1 MKLFDTHAHLT
12 DPAFKEGID
21 SVISD
26 ANRNDVEYM
35 INVCCDI
42 KSIEIGLKT
51 VYGKKN
57 VLTAIGLHPN
67 YADEIKEKDIEH
79 IIECLE
85 EYPNIAAVGE
95 TGLDYYRDTSGKEL
109 QKALFRKHIEL
120 ALEFNLPII
129 IHNREAHKDI
139 LDIIKDYSINSGIVH
154 CFSGTLEFAQTCL
167 DRGFYIS
174 FAGNLTYPNAP
185 ELRKVAKEIPNDR
198 ILIETDCPYL
208 APQPVRGKR
217 NQPSFLKHTALEL
230 ARVKGLDAE
239 EAACHTTENA
249 KRLFGLINTG
259 EENDR

>member
-1 MKLFDTHAHLT
+1 MKLFDTHAHLA

-21 SVISD
+21 SVISE
-26 ANRNDVEYM
+26 ANKNDVEYM

-42 KSIEIGLKT
+42 ESIEIGFKT

-57 VLTAIGLHPN
+57 ILMAIGLHPN
-67 YADEIKEKDIEH
+67 YADKIKQDDIRY
-79 IIECLE
+79 IKECLE
-85 EYPNIAAVGE
+85 KNPNIAAIGE
-95 TGLDYYRDTSGKEL
+95 TGLDYYRDTSVKEL
-109 QKALFRKHIEL
+109 QKELFRKHIEL
-120 ALEFNLPII
+120 SLEFNLPII

-139 LDIIKDYSINSGIVH
+139 LDIIKDYSISRGVIH
-154 CFSGTLEFAQTCL
+154 CFSGTMEFVQTCL
-167 DRGFYIS
+167 NRGFYIS

-185 ELRKVAKEIPNDR
+185 GLRQVAKEIPNNR

-208 APQPVRGKR
+208 APQAVRGKR
-217 NQPSFLKHTALEL
+217 NQPSFLKYTALEL

-239 EAACHTTENA
+239 EVACHTTGNA

>member
-1 MKLFDTHAHLT
+1 MKFFDTHAHLT

-21 SVISD
+21 SIVSE

-35 INVCCDI
+35 INICCDI
-42 KSIEIGLKT
+42 ESIEIGLKT
-51 VYGKKN
+51 IYGKKN
-57 VLTAIGLHPN
+57 ILTAIGLHPN
-67 YADEIKEKDIEH
+67 YADKIKQDDLRYVK
-79 IIECLE
+79 ECLE
-85 EYPNIAAVGE
+85 KYPNIAAVGE
-95 TGLDYYRDTSGKEL
+95 TGLDYYRDTSGKER
-109 QKALFRKHIEL
+109 QKELFRKHIEL
-120 ALEFNLPII
+120 ALEFDLPII

-139 LDIIKDYSINSGIVH
+139 LDIIKDYSISRGIIH

-185 ELRKVAKEIPNDR
+185 ELRQVAKEIPNDR

-217 NQPSFLKHTALEL
+217 NQPGFLKYTALEL

-239 EAACHTTENA
+239 EVACHTTENA
-249 KRLFGLINTG
+249 KRLFGLTNTG
-259 EENDR
+259 EESDR

>member
-12 DPAFKEGID
+12 DPAFKEGVD
-21 SVISD
+21 SVISE

-35 INVCCDI
+35 INICCDI

-57 VLTAIGLHPN
+57 ILTAIGLHPN
-67 YADEIKEKDIEH
+67 YADKIREKDIRH
-79 IIECLE
+79 IKECLE
-85 EYPNIAAVGE
+85 RYPNISAVGE
-95 TGLDYYRDTSGKEL
+95 TGLDYYRNTSDKKL
-109 QKALFRKHIEL
+109 QKELFRKHIEL
-120 ALEFNLPII
+120 ALEFDLPII
-129 IHNREAHKDI
+129 IHNREAHEDI
-139 LDIIKDYSINSGIVH
+139 LDIIKDYSISRGIIH

-185 ELRKVAKEIPNDR
+185 ELRQVAKEIPNNS

-208 APQPVRGKR
+208 APQAVRGKR
-217 NQPSFLKHTALEL
+217 NQPCFLKYTALEL

-239 EAACHTTENA
+239 EIACHTTENA
-249 KRLFGLINTG
+249 KRLFGIG

>member
-21 SVISD
+21 SVISE
-26 ANRNDVEYM
+26 ANKNDVEYM
-35 INVCCDI
+35 INICCDI
-42 KSIEIGLKT
+42 ESIEIGLKT

-67 YADEIKEKDIEH
+67 YADRIKQDDLKYVK
-79 IIECLE
+79 ECLGK
-85 EYPNIAAVGE
+85 YPNIAAIGE
-95 TGLDYYRDTSGKEL
+95 TGLDYYRDTSGKQQKEL
-109 QKALFRKHIEL
+109 FCKHIEL

-139 LDIIKDYSINSGIVH
+139 LDIIKDYSINTGVIH

-167 DRGFYIS
+167 SRGFYIS

-185 ELRKVAKEIPNDR
+185 DLRQVAKDIPNDR

-208 APQPVRGKR
+208 APQAVRGKR
-217 NQPSFLKHTALEL
+217 NQPSFLKYTALEL
-230 ARVKGLDAE
+230 AKVKGLDAE
-239 EAACHTTENA
+239 EVACHTTENA
-249 KRLFGLINTG
+249 KRLFGLTNIG
-259 EENDR
+259 E